1 MSFMNINLSLRVFKE
16 SASKTS
22 WLVNTMLKYFAIYQ
36 RKTLKVCYYSVIFIF
51 YSHVKIPQQSNN
63 LISDGLGFKVS
74 FQVNN
79 VEGVGEFKGVDVEA
93 YSLCP
98 GSSDVILQ
106 RLGGRSS
113 LKCAGYSLSPA
124 PDCERKKMCEL
135 QLSRTHLC

>member
-1 MSFMNINLSLRVFKE
+1 
-16 SASKTS
+16 
-22 WLVNTMLKYFAIYQ
+22 
-36 RKTLKVCYYSVIFIF
+36 VIFVF
-51 YSHVKIPQQSNN
+51 DSHVKIPQQSNN

-74 FQVNN
+74 LQVNN

-93 YSLCP
+93 DSLCP

-113 LKCAGYSLSPA
+113 LKFAGYSLSPA